1 MADDRPDGIQ
11 NFVFD
16 EHNRERAPWKCCSQ
30 TSVPRSEVVFFVQ
43 VTVIVLIIILC
54 FSMLFFTAGS
64 CEEKSIWI
72 ALLSSLV
79 GYVLPNPK
87 L

>member
-1 MADDRPDGIQ
+1 MSLDRPDGIE

-16 EHNRERAPWKCCSQ
+16 EHNHERAPWKCCSQ
-30 TSVPRSEVVFFVQ
+30 TACPRSEVVFIVQ
-43 VTVIVLIIILC
+43 VAVIVLIILLC
-54 FSMLFFTAGS
+54 FGMLFFYSNS

-72 ALLSSLV
+72 ALISSLV
-79 GYVLPNPK
+79 GYILPNPK

>member
-1 MADDRPDGIQ
+1 MSDDKPDGIQ

-16 EHNRERAPWKCCSQ
+16 ENNHERAPWKCCSH
-30 TSVPRSEVVFFVQ
+30 TSVPRSEIVFFVQ
-43 VTVIVLIIILC
+43 VTLIVLIIILC
-54 FSMLFFTAGS
+54 FSMLFFTANS

-72 ALLSSLV
+72 ALLMSLV
-79 GYVLPNPK
+79 GYILPNPK